1 MIDVDTPLG
10 RLRVAAGLSRLEAA
24 RRLGVD
30 QSALFRWE
38 KGDRDPGARQVRAL
52 ARLYDVPAEKVLDA
66 IEAGQVDEPPTPGDK
81 P

>member
-1 MIDVDTPLG
+1 MLDVDTPLG

-52 ARLYDVPAEKVLDA
+52 ARLYDVPADKVLDA
-66 IEAGQVDEPPTPGDK
+66 IEAGQVDESSDNAPTP
-81 P
+81 